1 MILQIEKKLASILGR
16 LIYRYSVRSD
26 GQYVIGMHVHMYKK
40 KKKDTISY
48 PWAISAYG
56 DLLTQG
62 EAKDDGEAISAII
75 EYLKKRHQ
83 ANSVRLIIQWSR
95 YD

>member
-1 MILQIEKKLASILGR
+1 MILQIEKKLAPTLGR

-26 GQYVIGMHVHMYKK
+26 GQYVVGIHVHMYKK
-40 KKKDTISY
+40 KKKDTIFY

-56 DLLTQG
+56 ELLSQG
-62 EAKDDGEAISAII
+62 TAKDDGQAISDVID
-75 EYLKKRHQ
+75 YLKNRHKTD
-83 ANSVRLIIQWSR
+83 SVRLIIQWSR